1 MTSKRQIIPMA
12 DKHVSLRVDKGDLF
26 DLPMRVLIV
35 GKSQLSGKSTF
46 LGNILLRPYDS
57 TDTGGMDFYKN
68 DFKGENM
75 YLVSESL
82 HLDDKLQ
89 AIIQGKSI
97 PSMNCLSHFNE
108 DELTAIYD
116 SIEKK
121 FNEDIEAKRKPVH
134 SLWILDDISFTGA
147 LKEKVNGILA
157 KAFMNGRHILL
168 SILCTSQ
175 KMTSIQTG
183 LRENCTGCIL
193 FECSAKQSQLIS
205 EDHATSSTKEFE
217 KMLRRETQ
225 QKHNFLV
232 INYSNPIER
241 RFMNSNFEPISIT

>member
-1 MTSKRQIIPMA
+1 MYII
-12 DKHVSLRVDKGDLF
+12 
-26 DLPMRVLIV
+26 
-35 GKSQLSGKSTF
+35 
-46 LGNILLRPYDS
+46 
-57 TDTGGMDFYKN
+57 
-68 DFKGENM
+68 
-75 YLVSESL
+75 SESL

-89 AIIQGKSI
+89 AIIRGKLI
-97 PSMNCLSHFNE
+97 PPMNCLNHFNE
-108 DELTAIYD
+108 DQLTEIYD
-116 SIEKK
+116 NIERK
-121 FNEDIEAKRKPVH
+121 FNEDIEEGRKPVH

-157 KAFMNGRHILL
+157 KAFMNGRHCLL

-183 LRENCTGCIL
+183 LRENCSGCIL
-193 FECSAKQSQLIS
+193 FECSAKQSQLIA
-205 EDHATSSTKEFE
+205 EDHATTSAKEFE

-241 RFMNSNFEPISIT
+241 RFMNSNFEPVSLN